1 MGFFYSVVRSLMSN
15 SPHQDQ
21 KGRYWLAGG
30 HAPVPHLTEAAFR
43 FVSEHS
49 RLLDFHVFF
58 AIAAAEKL
66 KEKSQG
72 KASGLEAFQLEL
84 QEHQSILVEV
94 VICRVADNFLCFISD
109 LLALIYKSQ
118 PSMLKSSEQ
127 ERIDFVLQFESMDEL
142 RVALAEKRV
151 ERLAYLG
158 LKDLADYL
166 ATQMGFELFQDKS
179 ELERAAT
186 IVEYRNLFVHNRG
199 VISSISARR
208 FKEMQGY
215 TGKRIAVPTEYV
227 RELRQFLEN
236 AVIDI
241 DIRASKK
248 FSLPVVSLPEPPEHL
263 VG

>member
-1 MGFFYSVVRSLMSN
+1 MSLTPS
-15 SPHQDQ
+15 QEKQ
-21 KGRYWLAGG
+21 ERYWLAGG
-30 HAPVPHLTEAAFR
+30 QAPVPHLTKAALR
-43 FVSEHS
+43 FASEHS

-58 AIAAAEKL
+58 MEAVTDRL
-66 KEKSQG
+66 VEKSKGDANQL
-72 KASGLEAFQLEL
+72 AAFQAEL
-84 QEHQSILVEV
+84 QDHRSLLVEV
-94 VICRVADNFLCFISD
+94 VICRVADNFLSFISD
-109 LLALIYKSQ
+109 LLAMIYQFQ
-118 PSMLKSSEQ
+118 PDMLKSSEQ
-127 ERIDFVLQFESMDEL
+127 ERIDFILKFESMEEL

-158 LKDLADYL
+158 LRDLADYL
-166 ATQMGFELFQDKS
+166 SSKMGFELFSDNS
-179 ELERAAT
+179 DLERAAL

-199 VISSISARR
+199 VISSTSARR
-208 FKEMQGY
+208 YKEMREHI
-215 TGKRIAVPTEYV
+215 GKRVTVQTEYV